1 MDNNQMYEQNQNLM
15 DINQS
20 DIASKRLL
28 NRLGLALSIMAAAIL
43 FTQFL
48 LGFIL
53 KSSFPGAEKTQWYTW
68 VLTGVSVVLVG
79 LPTFYGVTRNIPV
92 SFPKPIQRLKLTQF
106 IVIFLICAAAMYVT
120 NYISVFINLMI
131 SIIKG
136 EDLLNPALDA
146 IYGGS
151 FWITLIYTGIIAP
164 IVEEIIFRKIMLDR
178 VRRFG
183 DLPAILLTGIAF
195 GLFHMNLAQILYA
208 TALGIIFAYV
218 TIKTNT
224 IRYSI
229 LLHVMIN
236 VIGATIAPLAVKA
249 ENLLYI
255 VILMIWVFGSIAAGV
270 TLLIVNRNKITLDQ
284 GEITVGRKSIFILNT
299 GTILF
304 ILICLIMTVSLILA

>member
-1 MDNNQMYEQNQNLM
+1 MENNQIYEEKKI
-15 DINQS
+15 DIDLNQS
-20 DIASKRLL
+20 DTDNKRLL
-28 NRLGLALSIMAAAIL
+28 NRLGLALSLMAAAIL
-43 FTQFL
+43 FSQ
-48 LGFIL
+48 FIL
-53 KSSFPGAEKTQWYTW
+53 GSILKIYFPGSEKEQWYTW
-68 VLTGVSVVLVG
+68 TLTGVSVVLVG
-79 LPTFYGVTRNIPV
+79 LPTFYGVTRKIPV
-92 SFPKPIQRLKLTQF
+92 SAPKQIQKLRLSQF

-120 NYISVFINLMI
+120 NYISVFINFMI
-131 SIIKG
+131 AIIKG
-136 EDLLNPALDA
+136 DNLLNPALDA
-146 IYGGS
+146 IYAGN
-151 FWITLIYTGIIAP
+151 FWITLLYTGIVAP
-164 IVEEIIFRKIMLDR
+164 IVEELIFRKILLDR
-178 VRRFG
+178 VRKFG

-224 IRYSI
+224 VRYSI

-270 TLLIVNRNKITLDQ
+270 TLLIVNRKKITLEQ
-284 GEITVGRKSIFILNT
+284 GEIVVGKKSIYILNA

-304 ILICLIMTVSLILA
+304 ILISFSMTLSLILA